1 MTMKTRLLAA
11 AALFAAWCNATAQP
25 TFLAEPTDTSASPGA
40 NILLLVAAYAPEPI
54 FYQWYKNSAAIAG
67 ETDDI
72 LFLSNVTGADA
83 GEYYAVATVSS
94 GSATSAVVSI
104 TIDGLFTKVVDS
116 ALVLE
121 PGSVLGAVWGDYDN
135 DGYPDVFM
143 AKGGTDFNR
152 LFRNNGNGTFTRVLT
167 GPVATD
173 FGSSSAG
180 SFADYDNDGWLDLVV
195 LNNGTNFLD
204 RNNGDGTFARTNGGS
219 GTLGSES
226 ANSGSGAWAD
236 YDRDGWLDF
245 VASVPIANAA
255 SLFYRNNRNGTF
267 TKILSGP
274 GTTPSFQ
281 SDFLK
286 NSYGQAWGD
295 FNNDGWPDLVVF
307 NFPANF
313 GGFFNVPGHEYLYLN
328 DMLGDFTRITGS
340 PVTGSGGAS
349 FSGAWVDYDN
359 DGDLDLF
366 VTNLGLQNSALYRNN
381 GNGTF
386 TPITSGPLV
395 NQGSENGDSTSCTWG
410 DYDNDGWQDVFIANY
425 SGLNNYLYRNNGDGT
440 FTPILTGS
448 PTHDG
453 GNSYACS
460 FVDYDRDGAL
470 DLFVS
475 NVSGENFLYHNSGNS
490 NRWLRVLLRGDISN
504 RSGVGAKI
512 RVRATIHGVT
522 RWQMREIAARDGLG
536 SPSTLDAHF
545 GLGDAASVEL
555 IRVEWPSGLVTELPD
570 IAALQTLTVFE
581 PAAIAFGPAPSRSE
595 GDSGVRALEFIVRLT
610 QPATNAVTV
619 DYFTSDLT
627 ATNGV
632 AYLATNGTLTFA
644 IGQTTN
650 IVTVLMLGDLIDE
663 NNQTLQLNLTNNI
676 GAPMF
681 NPQIVGTILDD
692 DPLEL
697 TIANASAVE
706 GNSGSF
712 ASLVFFVTLNK
723 PVGYLCSVDYATS
736 DSSARSPDDF
746 FATNGTLIFQPGETS
761 RTVTVTVVG
770 DNFRESAT
778 EIFFLNLSNPTNVV
792 IARTRGTGAIFED
805 DPLPVLSVL
814 PLTFV
819 EGNGGTN
826 QYLINVRLTGITTLT
841 TTVGYNLSNTLGTA
855 TRNLDFVGRN
865 GSLSFAVG
873 VTNQTISLGVIGDTL
888 IEPNET
894 IVMLLSNVVNAAAA
908 STNIVH
914 TILDD
919 DLRLGTILV
928 SGGSVNLNFLTAS
941 NQFYRIER
949 SPAIAPPVWTVVPG
963 LNAIAG
969 TGGSVQVTDPMPPG
983 MLQRY
988 YRAVLISP

>member
-11 AALFAAWCNATAQP
+11 AALFAAWFNATAQP
-25 TFLAEPTDTSASPGA
+25 TFLAEPADTSASPGA

-54 FYQWYKNSAAIAG
+54 FYEWYKNGAVIAG

-72 LFLSNVTGADA
+72 LFLSSVTAADA
-83 GEYYAVATVSS
+83 GEYFAVATVSS
-94 GSATSAVVSI
+94 GSATSAVVNI

-152 LFRNNGNGTFTRVLT
+152 LFRNNGDGTFARVTT

-173 FGSSSAG
+173 YGNSSAG

-195 LNNGTNFLD
+195 LNNGTNFLY
-204 RNNGDGTFARTNGGS
+204 RNNGDGTFARTNGGALAGEAVNAS
-219 GTLGSES
+219 
-226 ANSGSGAWAD
+226 SGAWAD
-236 YDRDGWLDF
+236 YDRDGYLDF
-245 VASVPIANAA
+245 LASVRTANAA

-267 TKILSGP
+267 TRILTGP
-274 GTTPSFQ
+274 GAIPSFQ
-281 SDFLK
+281 NDFLK
-286 NSYGQAWGD
+286 SSYGQAWGD
-295 FNNDGWPDLVVF
+295 YNNDGWADLVVF

-313 GGFFNVPGHEYLYLN
+313 GGFFNVPGHEFLYLN
-328 DMLGDFTRITGS
+328 DTLGDFTKITGS
-340 PVTGSGGAS
+340 PVVSSGGAS

-386 TPITSGPLV
+386 TQITSGPLV
-395 NQGSENGDSTSCTWG
+395 NDGSEDGDSTSCTWG
-410 DYDNDGWQDVFIANY
+410 DYDNDGWQDVFVANY
-425 SGLNNYLYRNNGDGT
+425 SGLNNYLYHNNGDGT
-440 FTPILTGS
+440 FTAIETGS

-490 NRWLRVLLRGDISN
+490 NGWLRVLLRGDISN
-504 RSGVGAKI
+504 RSGVGAKV

-555 IRVEWPSGLVTELPD
+555 IRVEWPSGLVTELPN
-570 IAALQTLTVFE
+570 IASHQTVTVFE

-595 GDSGVRALEFIVRLT
+595 GDLGVRALQFIVRLT
-610 QPATNAVTV
+610 QPATNEVTV

-632 AYLATNGTLTFA
+632 DYLATNGTLTFA
-644 IGQTTN
+644 IGQMTN
-650 IVTVLMLGDLIDE
+650 FVTVLMLGDVLDE
-663 NNQTLQLNLTNNI
+663 INKTLQLNLTNNA

-681 NPQIVGTILDD
+681 NPQVVGTINDD

-697 TIANASAVE
+697 TIANASVVE
-706 GNSGSF
+706 GNSGSLTT
-712 ASLVFFVTLNK
+712 LVFFITLNK
-723 PVGYLCSVDYATS
+723 PVNYACSVDYVTS
-736 DSSARSPDDF
+736 DSSARTPDDY
-746 FATNGTLIFQPGETS
+746 FATSGLLIFQPGETS
-761 RTVTVTVVG
+761 RTVNVTVVG
-770 DNFRESAT
+770 DSFRENAT

-792 IARTRGTGAIFED
+792 IFRNRGTGAIVED
-805 DPLPVLSVL
+805 DPLPVLSVS

-819 EGNGGTN
+819 ENNNGTN
-826 QYLINVRLTGITTLT
+826 QYIINVRLTGVTTIT
-841 TTVGYNLSNTLGTA
+841 TTVGYNLSNNLGTA
-855 TRNLDFVGRN
+855 SRNIDYVGRN
-865 GSLSFAVG
+865 GSLSFPAG
-873 VTNQTISLGVIGDTL
+873 VTNQTISLGVIGDAL

-894 IVMLLSNVVNAAAA
+894 IVMLLSNAVNAVAV

-919 DLRLGTILV
+919 DLRMGVISV
-928 SGGSVNLNFLTAS
+928 SGGNVNLSFLTAS

-949 SPAIAPPVWTVVPG
+949 SPSIAPPVWVTVPG

-969 TGGSVQVTDPMPPG
+969 TGGAVQVMDPIPPDAV
-983 MLQRY
+983 QRF
-988 YRAVLISP
+988 YRSVLISP

>member
-11 AALFAAWCNATAQP
+11 AALFAAWFNATAQP
-25 TFLAEPTDTSASPGA
+25 TFLAEPMDTSASPGA
-40 NILLLVAAYAPEPI
+40 NILMLVAAYAPEPI
-54 FYQWYKNSAAIAG
+54 FYQWYKNGAAISG

-72 LFLSNVTGADA
+72 LFLSGVTAADA
-83 GEYYAVATVSS
+83 GEYFAVATVSS
-94 GSATSAVVSI
+94 GSATSAVVTV
-104 TIDGLFTKVVDS
+104 TIDGLFTKVLDS
-116 ALVLE
+116 ALVLD

-143 AKGGTDFNR
+143 ATGGTDFNR
-152 LFRNNGNGTFTRVLT
+152 LFRNNGNGTFTRVTT

-173 FGSSSAG
+173 YGNSSAG

-195 LNNGTNFLD
+195 LNNGTNFLY
-204 RNNGDGTFARTNGGS
+204 RNNGDGTFARTNGGA
-219 GTLGSES
+219 LASES
-226 ANSGSGAWAD
+226 VNASSGAWAD

-245 VASVPIANAA
+245 VASVRTANAA

-267 TKILSGP
+267 TKILTGP
-274 GTTPSFQ
+274 GSTPSFQ
-281 SDFLK
+281 NDFLK
-286 NSYGQAWGD
+286 SAYGQAWGD

-313 GGFFNVPGHEYLYLN
+313 GGFFNSAGHELVYIN
-328 DMLGDFTRITGS
+328 DALGDFARLTGS
-340 PVTGSGGAS
+340 PVTSSGGAS

-366 VTNLGLQNSALYRNN
+366 VTNLGQQNSALYRNN
-381 GNGTF
+381 GDGTF
-386 TPITSGPLV
+386 TQITSGPLV
-395 NQGSENGDSTSCTWG
+395 NEGSESGDSTSCTWG
-410 DYDNDGWQDVFIANY
+410 DYDNDGWQDVFVANY
-425 SGLNNYLYRNNGDGT
+425 SGLNNYLFHNNGNGT
-440 FTPILTGS
+440 FSHIETGS
-448 PTHDG
+448 PAHDG

-490 NRWLRVLLRGDISN
+490 NGWLRVLLRGDISN
-504 RSGVGAKI
+504 RSGVGAKV

-545 GLGDAASVEL
+545 GLGDAAGVEI
-555 IRVEWPSGLVTELPD
+555 IRVEWPSGLVTELPN
-570 IAALQTLTVFE
+570 IAGLQTVTVVE
-581 PAAIAFGPAPSRSE
+581 PPAIAFGPAPSRSE
-595 GDSGVRALEFIVRLT
+595 GDMGVRALQFVVRLT
-610 QPATNAVTV
+610 QPATNVVTV

-627 ATNGV
+627 ATNGED
-632 AYLATNGTLTFA
+632 YLATNGTLTFA

-650 IVTVLMLGDLIDE
+650 IVTVLMLGDVVDE
-663 NNQTLQLNLTNNI
+663 NNETLQLSLTNNV

-681 NPQIVGTILDD
+681 NPQVVGTILDD

-697 TIANASAVE
+697 TIANASVVE
-706 GNSGSF
+706 GNSG
-712 ASLVFFVTLNK
+712 AITSLVFFITLNK
-723 PVGYLCSVDYATS
+723 PVNYPCSVDYVTS
-736 DSSARSPDDF
+736 DSTARSPDDYL
-746 FATNGTLIFQPGETS
+746 ATSGLLYFQPGETS
-761 RTVTVTVVG
+761 RTAVVSVVG
-770 DNFRESAT
+770 DNFRENAT
-778 EIFFLNLSNPTNVV
+778 EIFFLNLSNPTNVS
-792 IARTRGTGAIFED
+792 IIRNRGTGAIVED
-805 DPLPVLSVL
+805 DPLPVLSVS

-826 QYLINVRLTGITTLT
+826 QYVINVRLTGVTTIT
-841 TTVGYNLSNTLGTA
+841 TTVGYNLSNNLGTA
-855 TRNLDFVGRN
+855 TRNIDYVGRN
-865 GSLSFAVG
+865 GSLSFPAG

-894 IVMLLSNVVNAAAA
+894 IVMLLSNVVNAVAV

-919 DLRLGTILV
+919 DLRMGPISV
-928 SGGSVNLNFLTAS
+928 SGGNVNLNFMTAS

-949 SPAIAPPVWTVVPG
+949 SPSIAPPVWATVPG

-969 TGGSVQVTDPMPPG
+969 TGGAVQVTDPIPPG
-983 MLQRY
+983 ALQRF
-988 YRAVLISP
+988 YRSVLISP